1 MPAAGLRRGT
11 MAWARSVVG
20 WLGGFLLLPGELGGQ
35 GSRAGRFPGLGT
47 RRRGV
52 PKSRPRGRPER
63 DPVRHGA
70 QAGSPLAAA
79 GGAHAELRCLDPG
92 WTTITPSP
100 QRGYR
105 LSSRDTEAGWGH
117 SCCQIPG
124 VLTEVGFCERPR
136 HSEVSVPTLGGQTP
150 SPPQSSLPPSAPS
163 SDGPAP
169 RPHAFLFTPP
179 HPDI

>member
-1 MPAAGLRRGT
+1 

-47 RRRGV
+47 QRRGV
-52 PKSRPRGRPER
+52 PKSRSRGRPER
-63 DPVRHGA
+63 DPVRQGA
-70 QAGSPLAAA
+70 LAGNPLAAA
-79 GGAHAELRCLDPG
+79 GGAHAGLRCLDPG

-100 QRGYR
+100 QPGYR
-105 LSSRDTEAGWGH
+105 LSSRETEAGCGH

-136 HSEVSVPTLGGQTP
+136 NSAV
-150 SPPQSSLPPSAPS
+150 SSLPSGDKPRVLPSRPHPPSAPS
-163 SDGPAP
+163 SAGPAH

-179 HPDI
+179 HPEI